1 MRTDAGRPPARAV
14 LAIPPDGTEESQ
26 GMQVIEYRGA
36 GGPEVIALAERPRPA
51 IGPGEVLLRVA
62 AAGVNRPDVQQR
74 KGLYPPP
81 PGITDIPGL
90 DVAGVVE
97 EAAPDVAWP
106 RVGDAVCALVSGG
119 GHAEFCPVPAPQCM
133 PVPRGFSFIQAAALP
148 EVFFTAWNNV
158 IWLGRLAEGETLLVQ
173 GGTSGVG
180 LAAMQI
186 AKHLRSATV
195 LATSSSAEK
204 QAICREHGADGV
216 VNYRDA
222 DWAEQLRALTNGRGC
237 DVILDSQGGDYTP
250 VEMSLLAPD
259 GRLVLIASHRA
270 PKAEISTREIYIR
283 RLTITGSTLRSRP
296 PSYKG
301 RIARELV
308 EQVWPLLED
317 GRIRTHICGVHPFED
332 VAKAQAVLDA
342 NAQIGKLVLTLSPL
356 AEQRPG

>member
-1 MRTDAGRPPARAV
+1 MRV
-14 LAIPPDGTEESQ
+14 
-26 GMQVIEYRGA
+26 VEYRGA
-36 GGPEVIALAERPRPA
+36 GGAEVIALAERPRPA
-51 IGPGEVLLRVA
+51 PAPGEVLLRVA

-81 PGITDIPGL
+81 PGVTDIPGL

-97 EAAPDVAWP
+97 AVAADVAWP

-119 GHAEFCPVPAPQCM
+119 GYAEFCAVPAPQCM
-133 PVPRGFSFIQAAALP
+133 PVPRGFSFIEAATLP

-180 LAAMQI
+180 LGAMQI
-186 AKHLRSATV
+186 GRHLRGATV
-195 LATSSSAEK
+195 LATSSSAAK
-204 QAICREHGADGV
+204 QTVCREMGASGV
-216 VNYRDA
+216 VDYRDA
-222 DWAEQLRALTNGRGC
+222 DWAEQLRAMTGGRGI
-237 DVILDSQGGDYTP
+237 DVILDSQGGDYTAP
-250 VEMSLLAPD
+250 EMGLLAPD

-270 PKAEISTREIYIR
+270 PKAEISTRDIYIR

-296 PSYKG
+296 PAYKG

-317 GRIRTHICGVHPFED
+317 GRIRTHICGVHAMED
-332 VAKAQAVLDA
+332 VAAAQAVLDA
-342 NAQIGKLVLTLSPL
+342 NAQIGKLVLTV
-356 AEQRPG
+356 ADFAGQRPG